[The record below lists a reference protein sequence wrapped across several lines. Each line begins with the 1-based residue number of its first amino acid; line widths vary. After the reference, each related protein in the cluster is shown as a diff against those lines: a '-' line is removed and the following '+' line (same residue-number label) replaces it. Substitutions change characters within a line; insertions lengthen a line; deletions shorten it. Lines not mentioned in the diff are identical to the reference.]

1 MTRASLVRT
10 LSMTALAVIIG
21 LISAR
26 IPSLSGAEPSFSWA
40 GLFAGVAL
48 VVAAFMLSRL
58 FAGSVAK
65 SKPGT
70 PTQRLFLNI
79 ALVSFLIALVLL
91 VAILYT
97 PWAWPRILL
106 AVAVVCGALSVF
118 AGLTSI
124 VFGQR
129 GGHA

>member
-1 MTRASLVRT
+1 
-10 LSMTALAVIIG
+10 
-21 LISAR
+21 
-26 IPSLSGAEPSFSWA
+26 
-40 GLFAGVAL
+40 
-48 VVAAFMLSRL
+48 MLSRL

-65 SKPGT
+65 SKPGP

-124 VFGQR
+124 VLGQR